1 MGDPLKK
8 SVKLKV
14 LQKECQTHRKA
25 RLGSFSDKSCQSKKG
40 KASAP
45 LLRKT
50 EQIASMV
57 WGTRKDKGGPSV
69 LPIASD
75 QGPFRV
81 SKAQQEAAFT
91 LGNLLKVRVR
101 SRAITLIARVVL

>member
-1 MGDPLKK
+1 MGDPLMK

-14 LQKECQTHRKA
+14 LQKECQTHREA
-25 RLGSFSDKSCQSKKG
+25 RLSSVSDKSCQSEKE

-57 WGTRKDKGGPSV
+57 RRTRKDKGGPNV
-69 LPIASD
+69 LPKLS
-75 QGPFRV
+75 
-81 SKAQQEAAFT
+81 
-91 LGNLLKVRVR
+91 
-101 SRAITLIARVVL
+101 